1 MKTNPQK
8 IEQIHRIASTL
19 GVSRYSLIKW
29 RQRGVPHKWRIPIM
43 AAAAGAI
50 VPQDFEHP
58 TGSRASSPGRSLS
71 PASDGVGEFSPVQAH
86 TREAS
91 PVAAHGEGAYGVITS
106 GSGAK

>member
-1 MKTNPQK
+1 MKTNPAK
-8 IEQIHRIASTL
+8 IEHIHRIASTL
-19 GVSRYSLIKW
+19 GVSRYSLSKW

-58 TGSRASSPGRSLS
+58 TGNVSSPGRSLS
-71 PASDGVGEFSPVQAH
+71 PASDGVGELSPVQAH

-91 PVAAHGEGAYGVITS
+91 PVAAHGEGAYGAITT